1 MIEMQLPS
9 RARSFASFRQSNND
23 RLQGQ
28 IAAESNAKLPQCLIL
43 LAGLLKLSLMGE
55 R

>member
-1 MIEMQLPS
+1 MTEMLFWV
-9 RARSFASFRQSNND
+9 RIFASFWQSSND

-28 IAAESNAKLPQCLIL
+28 VAAECYAKLPECPIL
-43 LAGLLKLSLMGE
+43 LAGLLKLSLMQE